1 MTTLTHRKLAAS
13 NVPEKSGWILS
24 ALALGLT
31 MALHFPLAHAA
42 DPDEASRPRR
52 MVALTDIEADPDDT
66 QTLIRLLLYSNL
78 IDIQGL
84 VATTS
89 VHQKTVVAPESI
101 RRVIETYRAVRQ
113 NLMLHE
119 PGYPEADALLGLVKR
134 GLPVYGMEGVGPG
147 RNSEGSEWILRVLEQ
162 RDDRPLWISIWGGAN
177 TLAQALHEL
186 RTTRSE
192 PEVRRLVAKLR
203 IYTIS
208 DQDDSGIW
216 IRKEFPELFYIVSP
230 GGYGAGTWTAINH
243 VVPEFDNTTIGN
255 RWLAENVQQGHGPLG
270 ARYPDVAYGME
281 GDTPAWLGLV
291 PNGLNVPERPDWGGW
306 GGRYELRR
314 PELETMDPKGF
325 TGGVPVEPEPRP
337 IWTNASDSYVPPVTN
352 DYGRAMHPGEK
363 SFEGFRVTLWR
374 WRDDLQND
382 FAARMDWTTLPYSRV
397 NHAPLPVLGHAAAL
411 TVKSG
416 EYFRLDAHDS
426 TDPDGDSLAFWWI
439 QYPEAGGYK
448 GAPFRYAGAE
458 NMARITLIAPEVG
471 KEETTHVVLR
481 VTDRGSPPLSRY
493 KRVII
498 TVQPK

>member
-1 MTTLTHRKLAAS
+1 
-13 NVPEKSGWILS
+13 
-24 ALALGLT
+24 
-31 MALHFPLAHAA
+31 
-42 DPDEASRPRR
+42 
-52 MVALTDIEADPDDT
+52 
-66 QTLIRLLLYSNL
+66 
-78 IDIQGL
+78 
-84 VATTS
+84 
-89 VHQKTVVAPESI
+89 
-101 RRVIETYRAVRQ
+101 
-113 NLMLHE
+113 
-119 PGYPEADALLGLVKR
+119 
-134 GLPVYGMEGVGPG
+134 
-147 RNSEGSEWILRVLEQ
+147 
-162 RDDRPLWISIWGGAN
+162 
-177 TLAQALHEL
+177 
-186 RTTRSE
+186 
-192 PEVRRLVAKLR
+192 
-203 IYTIS
+203 
-208 DQDDSGIW
+208 
-216 IRKEFPELFYIVSP
+216 
-230 GGYGAGTWTAINH
+230 
-243 VVPEFDNTTIGN
+243 
-255 RWLAENVQQGHGPLG
+255 
-270 ARYPDVAYGME
+270 
-281 GDTPAWLGLV
+281 
-291 PNGLNVPERPDWGGW
+291 
-306 GGRYELRR
+306 
-314 PELETMDPKGF
+314 MDPKGF

-397 NHAPLPVLGHAAAL
+397 NHPPLPVLGHAAAL